1 MFMTNS
7 SDIGLTCDVC
17 GRTVQGVTFVN
28 GMKFCAKCYQ
38 ETFGEAKDYQ
48 HIYEC
53 LIDEKNK
60 VLKENIDLRQ
70 ENYLLKLFIKQKDPD
85 LVAIRVEDKTIELP
99 IVEPIGSGMG
109 YTIKKQSGRSKI

>member
-7 SDIGLTCDVC
+7 SDIGLLCDVC
-17 GRTVQGVTFVN
+17 GRIVQEI
-28 GMKFCAKCYQ
+28 KFFNSKKVCLKCYK
-38 ETFGEAKDYQ
+38 EINKKAINTKIEDAYFA
-48 HIYEC
+48 
-53 LIDEKNK
+53 LLDEYKII
-60 VLKENIDLRQ
+60 KE

-109 YTIKKQSGRSKI
+109 YTIKKQRGRSKI